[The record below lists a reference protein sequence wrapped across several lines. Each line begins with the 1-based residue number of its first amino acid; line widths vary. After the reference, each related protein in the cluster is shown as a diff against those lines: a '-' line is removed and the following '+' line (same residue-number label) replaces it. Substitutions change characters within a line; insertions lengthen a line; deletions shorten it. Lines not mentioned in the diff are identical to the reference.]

1 MQHTNWSHSLAI
13 AAALV
18 VALPAATAD
27 AQRNRFPIDLQ
38 ELRAEA
44 EQRFDAADADG
55 DGAVAVEEF
64 LTFMASD
71 AASRQGRLGKR
82 SREGRVGE
90 GAGREGVFDAA
101 DSNGD
106 GQLSEQEFDA
116 VPDAARRVRLQ
127 RLFARRDGND
137 DGLLS
142 FAEFPSELARFEA
155 LDANA
160 DGLVSRDEMPRR
172 RPHRERR

>member
-1 MQHTNWSHSLAI
+1 MQHTNWRHSLAI
-13 AAALV
+13 GVALV
-18 VALPAATAD
+18 VAAPATTAAD
-27 AQRNRFPIDLQ
+27 TQRFPIDLE

-55 DGAVAVEEF
+55 DGSVAVEEF

-82 SREGRVGE
+82 GRGREWA

-101 DSNGD
+101 DANGD

-127 RLFARRDGND
+127 RLFGRLDRDD
-137 DGLLS
+137 DGMLS
-142 FAEFPSELARFEA
+142 FAEFPSELTRFESW
-155 LDANA
+155 DVNA
-160 DGLVSRDEMPRR
+160 DGLVSRAEMPRR
-172 RPHRERR
+172 RAHRERR